1 MINYQIADFIARI
14 HVASTKKIFIVKIL
28 KTLANLR
35 LLVLLQKEG
44 FIDGFRVLNNNL
56 LVFSKFDPINVFFYL
71 II

>member
-1 MINYQIADFIARI
+1 MINYQIADFIARL
-14 HVASTKKIFIVKIL
+14 HVASSKKILIVKTL

-56 LVFSKFDPINVFFYL
+56 LVFLKFDPINVFFFL
-71 II
+71 IM